1 MNLKMN
7 HFCHFKFSHS
17 RKNHFCCKWIPFLG
31 LDSKVYLLQKKKL
44 FSSYP
49 LLKPSL
55 PMKRRKKNCLGAAK
69 WKKSLVIMEKK
80 RNSFTLEKLLIY
92 FFLQIKFAFRKDP
105 PNFQSIKFSKD
116 WCNNTETISTLKIQL
131 AILKI

>member
-1 MNLKMN
+1 MAKKLHLQKDY
-7 HFCHFKFSHS
+7 FCHFKFGHS
-17 RKNHFCCKWIPFLG
+17 RKNNFCCKWIPFLG
-31 LDSKVYLLQKKKL
+31 LDSKVYLLQKKTL

-49 LLKPSL
+49 PLKPSL

-69 WKKSLVIMEKK
+69 WKKKPSNNGKK

-105 PNFQSIKFSKD
+105 PNS
-116 WCNNTETISTLKIQL
+116 
-131 AILKI
+131 